1 MSAVHQLVPTQR
13 APHVAAARTPY
24 LDLDVPAAVT
34 RYRRIA
40 ACLPGTAVHYP
51 VRANPEPALLAALA
65 AAGCRFDVAGPAE
78 VVAVLRAGAAAGDL
92 VYSSPVKRRQDI
104 VFAARLGVRVF
115 VVDSIEETQKVAAA
129 APGSVVLC
137 RILTSEDGADLPLS
151 RRYGRTPGQ
160 AVHILRSAAAV
171 GLQAAGLSFHVGSQ
185 REPSAW
191 DGPIAATARVFAT
204 LRVDGLAPWL
214 LDLGGGFPA
223 RLDEG
228 CLPLAAYG
236 AAIETSLR
244 RHFGDRRPATMV
256 GPGRAVVADAGT
268 LVASVVAV
276 LWRGDTRWVFLDAG
290 GFTGLAATRDEAM
303 RYRIT
308 TTAVGG
314 PTGPC
319 VLAGPACRGGDVLVE
334 QAPVQLPRALAEGDV
349 VRLHASGAYPGVN
362 GFPSLPTR
370 LVGRG

>member
-1 MSAVHQLVPTQR
+1 MSAVLQLVPTRR
-13 APHVAAARTPY
+13 APQVATARTPY

-40 ACLPGTAVHYP
+40 ACLPGTAVRYA
-51 VRANPEPALLAALA
+51 VKANPEPALLAALV
-65 AAGCRFDVAGPAE
+65 AAGCRFDVASPAE
-78 VVAVLRAGAAAGDL
+78 VVAALRAGAAAGDL
-92 VYSSPVKRRQDI
+92 VYSHPVKRRQDI
-104 VFAARLGVRVF
+104 AFAARLGVRAF

-137 RILTSEDGADLPLS
+137 RISTSGEASSS
-151 RRYGRTPGQ
+151 RRYGCTPEQ
-160 AVHILRSAAAV
+160 AVHILRTAAAV
-171 GLQAAGLSFHVGSQ
+171 GLDAAGVCFHVGSQ
-185 REPSAW
+185 SDPSAW
-191 DGPIAATARVFAT
+191 DAPIAASSRVFAT
-204 LRVDGLAPWL
+204 LREDGLEPWL

-223 RLDEG
+223 HLEGG

-244 RHFGDRRPATMV
+244 RHFGHRRPATLV

-276 LWRGDTRWVFLDAG
+276 LWRGDTRWVYLDVGTSTGLVETFDAG
-290 GFTGLAATRDEAM
+290 IRHRL
-303 RYRIT
+303 T
-308 TTAVGG
+308 TTADGG

-319 VLAGPACRGGDVLVE
+319 VLAGPTGHSADVLYE
-334 QAPVQLPRALAEGDV
+334 QTPVQLPRVLAEGDV
-349 VRLHASGAYPGVN
+349 VRFHAAGAHLGFN
-362 GFPSLPTR
+362 GLASPPTR